1 MLKSKKLFKKVVGKV
16 DKDKRKINSLEN
28 ELESLKSIIKDELYK
43 EFMDKIG
50 ETKECDRLRKENSR
64 LRSKVKELKE
74 IIKEK

>member
-1 MLKSKKLFKKVVGKV
+1 MLKVKKTFKKVVGKV
-16 DKDKRKINSLEN
+16 DKKQRKINSLEN

-43 EFMDKIG
+43 EFMNKIG
-50 ETKECDRLRKENSR
+50 ETNECNRLRKENSR